1 MQPVSPFPHRKDA
14 ATEAL
19 RTPPHSL
26 EAEQSVLGGLMLD
39 NATWDQ
45 VADRLDE
52 SDFYR
57 NDHRLLFRAI
67 RRLAEN
73 SQPFDLLTLAEWLED
88 NNQLE
93 EAGGFVYL
101 GVLARDTPSAANVR
115 AYADI
120 VRERAIRRELI
131 RASTE
136 IADSAYDPRGRDTRE
151 LLDDAEKRVFAI
163 AERGSRV
170 RQGFASIKDLLA
182 RTVERIDILFER
194 DNPVT
199 GIPSGWPDFDEKT
212 AGLQRGDLI
221 VIAGRPSMG
230 KTALAMNI
238 VEYAAIQV
246 KCPVAVF
253 SMEMP
258 GESLIMRLVSSL
270 GRIDQHKVRTGR
282 LEEED
287 WPRLTSA
294 VTMLS
299 EARLFIDDSS
309 SLSPTEL
316 RARARRLHRQE
327 GQLGLIVVDYLQ
339 LMQVPG
345 TTENRATEVSE
356 ISRSLKALAK
366 ELSVPVLA
374 LSQLNR
380 TLEQRGDKRP
390 IMSDLRECVT
400 GDTQVMLAD
409 GRRLPIRDLVGTPP
423 EVLALSEERRVIPA
437 KSDLVWSVGIKPIFR
452 VSLASGRQIRATG
465 RHRLYGPRGWIR
477 VSDLAVGDRLAVARF
492 ASEPAEPVD
501 WPEAHVVLLAHLV
514 GDGSYLKHQPLR
526 YTTASEENS
535 EVVRKAAETFGV
547 TVNRHPGRGNW
558 HQLVFSGNGN
568 RWQPRGINLWL
579 RNLGIFGQRSHEK
592 RLPAE
597 VFRLGNAQIALLL
610 RHLWATDGSIV
621 VRPVAQKGSSRVYFS
636 TASRGLAEDVA
647 ALLLRFGIVAR
658 LRSVICRHGL
668 HPAHTVD
675 VSGADQQRRFLERV
689 GAFGPRCCPAEELA
703 TRLSEIRANTNVDTL
718 PHSVFEE
725 VRTAMQDRGITH
737 RQIAALRGTAYGGNA
752 HFCFAPSRD
761 TIRSYAV
768 LLQDESLMRWAAD
781 DDVFWDRVVSIQ
793 PDGEEEVFDLTVPGP
808 ASWLADGIVC
818 HNSGAIEQDAD
829 LICFIYR
836 DEVYNPDSPDKG
848 KAEIIIGKQR
858 NGPIGMIPL
867 TFLGQYTRFESY
879 APEFT
884 SAGSGYESSNSGA
897 SRSGGAGSQSPA
909 GAGGRA
915 GPAGG
920 GRR

>member
-1 MQPVSPFPHRKDA
+1 MQPVSPFPTRKDPA
-14 ATEAL
+14 AEAL

-39 NATWDQ
+39 NTTWDQ

-57 NDHRLLFRAI
+57 NDHRLIFRAI
-67 RRLAEN
+67 RRLSEN
-73 SQPFDLLTLAEWLED
+73 GKPFDLLTLAEWLED

-93 EAGGFVYL
+93 EAGGFAYL

-131 RASTE
+131 RTSTE
-136 IADSAYDPRGRDTRE
+136 IADSAYDPRGRDSRE

-163 AERGSRV
+163 AERGSRGQ
-170 RQGFASIKDLLA
+170 QGFTSIKELMA
-182 RTVERIDILFER
+182 RTVERIDILFQR
-194 DNPVT
+194 DNPIT
-199 GIPSGWPDFDEKT
+199 GIPTGWQDFDEMT

-238 VEYAAIQV
+238 VEFAAIQV

-309 SLSPTEL
+309 SLSPNDL

-345 TTENRATEVSE
+345 TNENRATEVSE
-356 ISRSLKALAK
+356 ISRSLKSLAK

-390 IMSDLRECVT
+390 IMSDLRE
-400 GDTQVMLAD
+400 
-409 GRRLPIRDLVGTPP
+409 
-423 EVLALSEERRVIPA
+423 
-437 KSDLVWSVGIKPIFR
+437 
-452 VSLASGRQIRATG
+452 
-465 RHRLYGPRGWIR
+465 
-477 VSDLAVGDRLAVARF
+477 
-492 ASEPAEPVD
+492 
-501 WPEAHVVLLAHLV
+501 
-514 GDGSYLKHQPLR
+514 
-526 YTTASEENS
+526 
-535 EVVRKAAETFGV
+535 
-547 TVNRHPGRGNW
+547 
-558 HQLVFSGNGN
+558 
-568 RWQPRGINLWL
+568 
-579 RNLGIFGQRSHEK
+579 
-592 RLPAE
+592 
-597 VFRLGNAQIALLL
+597 
-610 RHLWATDGSIV
+610 
-621 VRPVAQKGSSRVYFS
+621 
-636 TASRGLAEDVA
+636 
-647 ALLLRFGIVAR
+647 
-658 LRSVICRHGL
+658 
-668 HPAHTVD
+668 
-675 VSGADQQRRFLERV
+675 
-689 GAFGPRCCPAEELA
+689 
-703 TRLSEIRANTNVDTL
+703 
-718 PHSVFEE
+718 
-725 VRTAMQDRGITH
+725 
-737 RQIAALRGTAYGGNA
+737 
-752 HFCFAPSRD
+752 
-761 TIRSYAV
+761 
-768 LLQDESLMRWAAD
+768 
-781 DDVFWDRVVSIQ
+781 
-793 PDGEEEVFDLTVPGP
+793 
-808 ASWLADGIVC
+808 
-818 HNSGAIEQDAD
+818 SGAIEQDAD

-858 NGPIGMIPL
+858 NGPIGMVPL

-879 APEFT
+879 APEFQST
-884 SAGSGYESSNSGA
+884 GSGYESSNSGA
-897 SRSGGAGSQSPA
+897 PRSGGAGSQSPA
-909 GAGGRA
+909 GKGGRA

>member
-1 MQPVSPFPHRKDA
+1 
-14 ATEAL
+14 
-19 RTPPHSL
+19 
-26 EAEQSVLGGLMLD
+26 
-39 NATWDQ
+39 
-45 VADRLDE
+45 
-52 SDFYR
+52 
-57 NDHRLLFRAI
+57 
-67 RRLAEN
+67 
-73 SQPFDLLTLAEWLED
+73 
-88 NNQLE
+88 
-93 EAGGFVYL
+93 
-101 GVLARDTPSAANVR
+101 ANVR

-131 RASTE
+131 RTSTE

-163 AERGSRV
+163 AERGSRAQ
-170 RQGFASIKDLLA
+170 QGFTGIKELMA
-182 RTVERIDILFER
+182 RTVERIDILFQR
-194 DNPVT
+194 DNPITCIPT
-199 GIPSGWPDFDEKT
+199 GWQDFDEMT

-221 VIAGRPSMG
+221 VVAGRPSMG

-238 VEYAAIQV
+238 VEFAAIQV

-309 SLSPTEL
+309 SLSPNDL

-345 TTENRATEVSE
+345 TNENRATEVSE
-356 ISRSLKALAK
+356 ISRSLKSLAK

-409 GRRLPIRDLVGTPP
+409 GRRLPIRELVGTEP
-423 EVLALSEERRVIPA
+423 EVLALSEERRVIQA
-437 KSDLVWSVGIKPIFR
+437 RSDLVWSVGIKPIFR
-452 VSLASGRQIRATG
+452 VSLASGRQICATG
-465 RHRLYGPRGWIR
+465 RHRLYGSSGWVR
-477 VSDLAVGDRLAVARF
+477 VSDIAVGDRLAVARF
-492 ASEPAEPVD
+492 APEPIM
-501 WPEAHVVLLAHLV
+501 
-514 GDGSYLKHQPLR
+514 DG
-526 YTTASEENS
+526 
-535 EVVRKAAETFGV
+535 
-547 TVNRHPGRGNW
+547 
-558 HQLVFSGNGN
+558 
-568 RWQPRGINLWL
+568 
-579 RNLGIFGQRSHEK
+579 
-592 RLPAE
+592 
-597 VFRLGNAQIALLL
+597 
-610 RHLWATDGSIV
+610 
-621 VRPVAQKGSSRVYFS
+621 
-636 TASRGLAEDVA
+636 
-647 ALLLRFGIVAR
+647 
-658 LRSVICRHGL
+658 
-668 HPAHTVD
+668 
-675 VSGADQQRRFLERV
+675 
-689 GAFGPRCCPAEELA
+689 
-703 TRLSEIRANTNVDTL
+703 
-718 PHSVFEE
+718 
-725 VRTAMQDRGITH
+725 
-737 RQIAALRGTAYGGNA
+737 
-752 HFCFAPSRD
+752 
-761 TIRSYAV
+761 
-768 LLQDESLMRWAAD
+768 

-867 TFLGQYTRFESY
+867 TFLGRYTRFESY
-879 APEFT
+879 APEFQST
-884 SAGSGYESSNSGA
+884 GSDYESSNGGA

-909 GAGGRA
+909 GKGDRA

>member
-73 SQPFDLLTLAEWLED
+73 GKPFDLLTLAEWLED

-93 EAGGFVYL
+93 EAGGFAYV
-101 GVLARDTPSAANVR
+101 GVLVRDTPSAANVR

-120 VRERAIRRELI
+120 VREWAIRRELI

-136 IADSAYDPRGRDTRE
+136 IADSAYDPRGRETRE

-477 VSDLAVGDRLAVARF
+477 VSDLAVGDRLAVARV
-492 ASEPAEPVD
+492 APV
-501 WPEAHVVLLAHLV
+501 
-514 GDGSYLKHQPLR
+514 
-526 YTTASEENS
+526 
-535 EVVRKAAETFGV
+535 
-547 TVNRHPGRGNW
+547 
-558 HQLVFSGNGN
+558 
-568 RWQPRGINLWL
+568 
-579 RNLGIFGQRSHEK
+579 
-592 RLPAE
+592 
-597 VFRLGNAQIALLL
+597 
-610 RHLWATDGSIV
+610 
-621 VRPVAQKGSSRVYFS
+621 PVMV
-636 TASRGLAEDVA
+636 
-647 ALLLRFGIVAR
+647 
-658 LRSVICRHGL
+658 
-668 HPAHTVD
+668 
-675 VSGADQQRRFLERV
+675 
-689 GAFGPRCCPAEELA
+689 
-703 TRLSEIRANTNVDTL
+703 
-718 PHSVFEE
+718 
-725 VRTAMQDRGITH
+725 
-737 RQIAALRGTAYGGNA
+737 
-752 HFCFAPSRD
+752 
-761 TIRSYAV
+761 
-768 LLQDESLMRWAAD
+768 D
-781 DDVFWDRVVSIQ
+781 DDGFWDRVVRIQ
-793 PDGEEEVFDLTVPGP
+793 PDGEDEVFDLTVPGP

>member
-1 MQPVSPFPHRKDA
+1 MQPVSPFPTRKDPA
-14 ATEAL
+14 AEAL

-26 EAEQSVLGGLMLD
+26 EAEQAVLGGLMLD
-39 NATWDQ
+39 NTTWDQ
-45 VADRLDE
+45 VADRLGE

-73 SQPFDLLTLAEWLED
+73 GKPFDLLTLAEWLED

-93 EAGGFVYL
+93 EAGGFAYL
-101 GVLARDTPSAANVR
+101 GVLVRDTPSAANVR

-163 AERGSRV
+163 AERGARSQ
-170 RQGFASIKDLLA
+170 QGFTSIKELMA
-182 RTVERIDILFER
+182 RTVERIDILFQR
-194 DNPVT
+194 DNPIT
-199 GIPSGWPDFDEKT
+199 GIPTGWQDFDEMT
-212 AGLQRGDLI
+212 AGLQRGNLI
-221 VIAGRPSMG
+221 VVAGRPSMG

-294 VTMLS
+294 VTILS
-299 EARLFIDDSS
+299 QARLFIDDSS

-390 IMSDLRECVT
+390 IMSDLRE
-400 GDTQVMLAD
+400 
-409 GRRLPIRDLVGTPP
+409 
-423 EVLALSEERRVIPA
+423 
-437 KSDLVWSVGIKPIFR
+437 
-452 VSLASGRQIRATG
+452 
-465 RHRLYGPRGWIR
+465 
-477 VSDLAVGDRLAVARF
+477 
-492 ASEPAEPVD
+492 
-501 WPEAHVVLLAHLV
+501 
-514 GDGSYLKHQPLR
+514 
-526 YTTASEENS
+526 
-535 EVVRKAAETFGV
+535 
-547 TVNRHPGRGNW
+547 
-558 HQLVFSGNGN
+558 
-568 RWQPRGINLWL
+568 
-579 RNLGIFGQRSHEK
+579 
-592 RLPAE
+592 
-597 VFRLGNAQIALLL
+597 
-610 RHLWATDGSIV
+610 
-621 VRPVAQKGSSRVYFS
+621 
-636 TASRGLAEDVA
+636 
-647 ALLLRFGIVAR
+647 
-658 LRSVICRHGL
+658 
-668 HPAHTVD
+668 
-675 VSGADQQRRFLERV
+675 
-689 GAFGPRCCPAEELA
+689 
-703 TRLSEIRANTNVDTL
+703 
-718 PHSVFEE
+718 
-725 VRTAMQDRGITH
+725 
-737 RQIAALRGTAYGGNA
+737 
-752 HFCFAPSRD
+752 
-761 TIRSYAV
+761 
-768 LLQDESLMRWAAD
+768 
-781 DDVFWDRVVSIQ
+781 
-793 PDGEEEVFDLTVPGP
+793 
-808 ASWLADGIVC
+808 
-818 HNSGAIEQDAD
+818 SGAIEQDAD

-836 DEVYNPDSPDKG
+836 DEVYNPDSPDKK

-867 TFLGQYTRFESY
+867 TFLGKYTRFESY
-879 APEFT
+879 APESQST
-884 SAGSGYESSNSGA
+884 GSGYESSNSGA
-897 SRSGGAGSQSPA
+897 SRSEGAGPQSPA
-909 GAGGRA
+909 GKGGHA

>member
-1 MQPVSPFPHRKDA
+1 MQPVSPFPTRKDLA
-14 ATEAL
+14 AEAL

-26 EAEQSVLGGLMLD
+26 EAEQAVLGGLMLD

-52 SDFYR
+52 GDFYR

-67 RRLAEN
+67 RRLAE
-73 SQPFDLLTLAEWLED
+73 SGKPFDFVTVAEWLED
-88 NNQLE
+88 NDRLE
-93 EAGGFVYL
+93 EAGGFAYL
-101 GVLARDTPSAANVR
+101 GVMVRDTPSAANVR

-120 VRERAIRRELI
+120 IRERAIRRELI

-136 IADSAYDPRGRDTRE
+136 IADGAYDPRGRDTRE
-151 LLDDAEKRVFAI
+151 LLDAAEQRVFAI
-163 AERGSRV
+163 AERGSRA
-170 RQGFASIKDLLA
+170 RQGFTGIKDLLA

-194 DNPVT
+194 DNPIT
-199 GIPSGWPDFDEKT
+199 GIPTGWQDFDEMT

-221 VIAGRPSMG
+221 VVAGRPSMG

-238 VEYAAIQV
+238 VEFAAIQV

-294 VTMLS
+294 ITMLS

-356 ISRSLKALAK
+356 ISRSLKALAR
-366 ELSVPVLA
+366 ELGTPVLA

-390 IMSDLRECVT
+390 IMSDLRE
-400 GDTQVMLAD
+400 
-409 GRRLPIRDLVGTPP
+409 
-423 EVLALSEERRVIPA
+423 
-437 KSDLVWSVGIKPIFR
+437 
-452 VSLASGRQIRATG
+452 
-465 RHRLYGPRGWIR
+465 
-477 VSDLAVGDRLAVARF
+477 
-492 ASEPAEPVD
+492 
-501 WPEAHVVLLAHLV
+501 
-514 GDGSYLKHQPLR
+514 
-526 YTTASEENS
+526 
-535 EVVRKAAETFGV
+535 
-547 TVNRHPGRGNW
+547 
-558 HQLVFSGNGN
+558 
-568 RWQPRGINLWL
+568 
-579 RNLGIFGQRSHEK
+579 
-592 RLPAE
+592 
-597 VFRLGNAQIALLL
+597 
-610 RHLWATDGSIV
+610 
-621 VRPVAQKGSSRVYFS
+621 
-636 TASRGLAEDVA
+636 
-647 ALLLRFGIVAR
+647 
-658 LRSVICRHGL
+658 
-668 HPAHTVD
+668 
-675 VSGADQQRRFLERV
+675 
-689 GAFGPRCCPAEELA
+689 
-703 TRLSEIRANTNVDTL
+703 
-718 PHSVFEE
+718 
-725 VRTAMQDRGITH
+725 
-737 RQIAALRGTAYGGNA
+737 
-752 HFCFAPSRD
+752 
-761 TIRSYAV
+761 
-768 LLQDESLMRWAAD
+768 
-781 DDVFWDRVVSIQ
+781 
-793 PDGEEEVFDLTVPGP
+793 
-808 ASWLADGIVC
+808 
-818 HNSGAIEQDAD
+818 SGAIEQDAD

-879 APEFT
+879 APEYI
-884 SAGSGYESSNSGA
+884 SAGSGHESSNGGA
-897 SRSGGAGSQSPA
+897 SRSGGAGSQSAA
-909 GAGGRA
+909 GQGGRA